1 MKILVV
7 DDEVDIVDELRGF
20 LERRGHEVTGAGGVD
35 QACEALEGGNAF
47 DVVVTDMRMPP
58 RSGVEVVCACSRLS
72 APPAV
77 LLMTGQA
84 SQSDVDD
91 ALSAGAQSVLWK
103 PLSLRKVMDA
113 LAAAMSREETPAAV
127 TRAAAV

>member
-7 DDEVDIVDELRGF
+7 DDETDIVEELCGF
-20 LERRGHEVTGAGGVD
+20 LQRRGHQVMGAGGVE
-35 QACEALEGGNAF
+35 QACAALEGGEAF

-58 RSGVEVVCACSRLS
+58 GSGVQVVSACSRLP

-84 SQSDVDD
+84 SPSDVDD
-91 ALSAGAQSVLWK
+91 AMNAGARSVLWK
-103 PLSLRKVMDA
+103 PLSLRKVMEA
-113 LAAAMSREETPAAV
+113 VMAATSSDVMQVAV
-127 TRAAAV
+127 

>member
-7 DDEVDIVDELRGF
+7 DDEAEIVEELRGF
-20 LERRGHEVTGAGGVD
+20 LERRGHDVTGADGVE
-35 QACEALEGGNAF
+35 QARAALDTGLPF

-58 RSGVEVVCACSRLS
+58 GNGVEVVCACQQLPT
-72 APPAV
+72 PPVV

-84 SQSDVDD
+84 AEADLDN
-91 ALSAGAQSVLWK
+91 ALRAGARSVLWK

-113 LAAAMSREETPAAV
+113 LQAATLPAPAV
-127 TRAAAV
+127 A

>member
-7 DDEVDIVDELRGF
+7 DDEHDIVDELRSF
-20 LERRGHEVTGAGGVD
+20 LERRGHQVTGAGGVE
-35 QACEALEGGNAF
+35 QACAALDGGGGF

-58 RSGVEVVCACSRLS
+58 RSGVEVVHACSRLTE
-72 APPAV
+72 PPAV

-91 ALSAGAQSVLWK
+91 ALSAGARTVIWK

-113 LAAAMSREETPAAV
+113 VNAAIRPATAAV
-127 TRAAAV
+127 TL

>member
-7 DDEVDIVDELRGF
+7 DDEAEIVEELCGF
-20 LERRGHEVTGAGGVD
+20 LERRGHDVTGADGVE
-35 QACEALEGGNAF
+35 QARAALDTSLPF

-58 RSGVEVVCACSRLS
+58 GNGVEVVCACRQLPT
-72 APPAV
+72 PPVV

-84 SQSDVDD
+84 AEADLDN
-91 ALSAGAQSVLWK
+91 ALRAGARSVLWK

-113 LAAAMSREETPAAV
+113 LQAAMLPAPAV
-127 TRAAAV
+127 T

>member
-7 DDEVDIVDELRGF
+7 DDEMDIVEELCSF
-20 LERRGHEVTGAGGVD
+20 LTRRGHQVIGAGSVD
-35 QACEALEGGNAF
+35 QACAALDGTTGF

-58 RSGVEVVCACSRLS
+58 RSGVEVVSACSRLA

-84 SQSDVDD
+84 TASDVT
-91 ALSAGAQSVLWK
+91 AAMSAGARSVIWK
-103 PLSLRKVMDA
+103 PLSLRNIVEA
-113 LAAAMSREETPAAV
+113 LAAVAQPAAAS
-127 TRAAAV
+127 AAT

>member
-7 DDEVDIVDELRGF
+7 DDETEIVDELCGF
-20 LERRGHEVTGAGGVD
+20 LERRGHKVTGAGGVE
-35 QACEALEGGNAF
+35 QACAALDGGEAF

-58 RSGVEVVCACSRLS
+58 RSGVEVVCACSRLA

-91 ALSAGAQSVLWK
+91 AMKAGARSVLWK

-113 LAAAMSREETPAAV
+113 LIEVTSPEATPAA
-127 TRAAAV
+127 A